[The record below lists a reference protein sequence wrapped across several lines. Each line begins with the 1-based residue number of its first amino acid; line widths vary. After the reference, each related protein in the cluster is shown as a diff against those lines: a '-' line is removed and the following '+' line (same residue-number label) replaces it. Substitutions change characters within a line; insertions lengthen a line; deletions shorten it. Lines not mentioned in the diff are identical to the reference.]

1 MYTII
6 YTIEEDQDLHKK
18 WVFSFF
24 KPDVAKA
31 CEQLE
36 EECKQVGRTFRN
48 IIDIKPFGI
57 F

>member
-6 YTIEEDQDLHKK
+6 YTIEEDEDLHKK

-24 KPDVAKA
+24 RADVAKV
-31 CEQLE
+31 CENLE
-36 EECKQVGRTFRN
+36 EECKQNGRTLRK
-48 IIDIKPFGI
+48 IVDIKPFGI